1 MAHLAAKGKLSA
13 GDTFV
18 HESYIHSRF
27 IGRIESETELG
38 WSQGHIPSI
47 EGSAIVTGHNTL
59 WIDEQDEFAAGFL
72 VE

>member
-38 WSQGHIPSI
+38 GHK
-47 EGSAIVTGHNTL
+47 AIFRRSKAL
-59 WIDEQDEFAAGFL
+59 RL
-72 VE
+72 